1 MLRGAKSITEF
12 HNKNFQVD
20 MRSGCIVRYI
30 IFQSLMWVELLIPL
44 LCLIVFIADN
54 VKVYVTV
61 VDVKFDLLR
70 WNMSLI
76 KILKYRMQ
84 DHYITLHD
92 ENRSY

>member
-1 MLRGAKSITEF
+1 
-12 HNKNFQVD
+12 
-20 MRSGCIVRYI
+20 
-30 IFQSLMWVELLIPL
+30 MWVELLIPL

>member
-20 MRSGCIVRYI
+20 MRNGCIVRYI

-84 DHYITLHD
+84 DHYRFHVGLLICI
-92 ENRSY
+92 

>member
-1 MLRGAKSITEF
+1 
-12 HNKNFQVD
+12 
-20 MRSGCIVRYI
+20 
-30 IFQSLMWVELLIPL
+30 MWVELLIPL

-84 DHYITLHD
+84 DHYRFHVGLLICI
-92 ENRSY
+92 

>member
-1 MLRGAKSITEF
+1 
-12 HNKNFQVD
+12 
-20 MRSGCIVRYI
+20 
-30 IFQSLMWVELLIPL
+30 MWVELLIPL
-44 LCLIVFIADN
+44 LCLIIFIGNN

-84 DHYITLHD
+84 DHYTVMNVEQKLLICI
-92 ENRSY
+92 